1 MSLLSMRTRATAEP
15 AAPPGSDDGLAAL
28 AAVLERASHGDLE
41 VRADVLSESPQV
53 AAAAESLNRLLD
65 VVDAFMREAQAC
77 LAAAADGRGHRQF
90 LLRGMPGGFGVG
102 ARDINTARLK
112 MLDAGETMAEQ
123 ERTRS
128 ALVATTMGI
137 ASRVTDRAEHLAR
150 TSGELSSGVDEAV
163 SRADEAISTVRSLE
177 AAGAEIQQAV
187 SIISGVAGQ
196 TRLLALN
203 ATIEAARAGELGKGF
218 AVVASEVKDLA
229 SETRSSSED
238 IAAQVVATQRALSA
252 SVATIDAISQAV
264 TQISVLVREVSQTVS
279 GDEGLAVLADQLRA
293 QITQCS

>member
-1 MSLLSMRTRATAEP
+1 M
-15 AAPPGSDDGLAAL
+15 
-28 AAVLERASHGDLE
+28 
-41 VRADVLSESPQV
+41 
-53 AAAAESLNRLLD
+53 
-65 VVDAFMREAQAC
+65 
-77 LAAAADGRGHRQF
+77 
-90 LLRGMPGGFGVG
+90 
-102 ARDINTARLK
+102 
-112 MLDAGETMAEQ
+112 
-123 ERTRS
+123 
-128 ALVATTMGI
+128 
-137 ASRVTDRAEHLAR
+137 
-150 TSGELSSGVDEAV
+150 

-229 SETRSSSED
+229 SETSSSSED

-279 GDEGLAVLADQLRA
+279 GEGLAVLADQLRA
-293 QITQCS
+293 

>member
-1 MSLLSMRTRATAEP
+1 MALLSSRRVTVATPDP
-15 AAPPGSDDGLAAL
+15 APVDTHLEQFVQ
-28 AAVLERASHGDLE
+28 VLERASHGDLE
-41 VRADVLSESPQV
+41 ARADVMTGSAQV
-53 AAAAESLNRLLD
+53 DAAGEALNRLLD

-90 LLRGMPGGFGVG
+90 LLRGMPGSFATG
-102 ARDINTARLK
+102 ASDINTARLK
-112 MLDAGETMAEQ
+112 MLSTGEAMAQQ

-128 ALVATTMGI
+128 ALVATTMDI
-137 ASRVTDRAEHLAR
+137 ARRVTDSAENLAR
-150 TSGELSSGVDEAV
+150 TSGDLSGGVAEAV
-163 SRADEAISTVRSLE
+163 ARADDAISTVRTLE
-177 AAGAEIQQAV
+177 AAAREIQQAV

-229 SETRSSSED
+229 SETSSSSED

-279 GDEGLAVLADQLRA
+279 GEGLAVLADQLRA
-293 QITQCS
+293 

>member
-1 MSLLSMRTRATAEP
+1 M
-15 AAPPGSDDGLAAL
+15 
-28 AAVLERASHGDLE
+28 
-41 VRADVLSESPQV
+41 
-53 AAAAESLNRLLD
+53 
-65 VVDAFMREAQAC
+65 
-77 LAAAADGRGHRQF
+77 
-90 LLRGMPGGFGVG
+90 
-102 ARDINTARLK
+102 
-112 MLDAGETMAEQ
+112 
-123 ERTRS
+123 
-128 ALVATTMGI
+128 
-137 ASRVTDRAEHLAR
+137 
-150 TSGELSSGVDEAV
+150 

-229 SETRSSSED
+229 SETSSSSED